1 MRRSIAGLAVL
12 ALAAAIFAGGAAIA
26 SSATSKPATVKT
38 GTSALGRIIV
48 DGRSHT
54 LYLFKKDTHGKSAC
68 AGACAQNWPPLL
80 TKGKPKA
87 GRAAKASLL
96 GTTRR
101 SDGTTQ
107 VTYKKHPLYT
117 FVGDSG
123 KRGSTKGEGITAF
136 GARWYVVTAKGTAR
150 TGSY

>member
-12 ALAAAIFAGGAAIA
+12 VLAAAIFAGGATLA
-26 SSATSKPATVKT
+26 SSAVRKPATVKT

-54 LYLFKKDTHGKSAC
+54 LYLFKKDRHGKSAC

-87 GRAAKASLL
+87 SGSAKSSLL

-101 SDGTTQ
+101 ADGTLQ
-107 VTYKKHPLYT
+107 VTYRRHPLYT
-117 FVGDSG
+117 FVGDAG
-123 KRGSTKGEGITAF
+123 KRGSTKGEGLNFF
-136 GARWYVVTAKGTAR
+136 GGRWYVVSAKGTAR
-150 TGSY
+150 LGGY

>member
-26 SSATSKPATVKT
+26 SSATSRHATVKT

-80 TKGKPKA
+80 TRGKPKA
-87 GRAAKASLL
+87 GRSAKASLL

-107 VTYKKHPLYT
+107 VTYRKHPLYT
-117 FVGDSG
+117 FVGDNG

-150 TGSY
+150 TGGY

>member
-1 MRRSIAGLAVL
+1 MRRPTALLAVL
-12 ALAAAIFAGGAAIA
+12 AIAALALASLTAIA

-38 GTSALGRIIV
+38 GTSSLGRIIV

-54 LYLFKKDTHGKSAC
+54 LYLFQKDKGAKSAC

-80 TKGKPKA
+80 TKGTPEA
-87 GRAAKASLL
+87 GTGAKSSLL
-96 GTTRR
+96 GTTKR

-107 VTYKKHPLYT
+107 VTYNKHPLYT
-117 FVGDSG
+117 FVADQG
-123 KRGSTKGEGITAF
+123 KRGSTKGEGIDAF
-136 GARWYVVTAKGTAR
+136 GAKWYVVAAKGTEK